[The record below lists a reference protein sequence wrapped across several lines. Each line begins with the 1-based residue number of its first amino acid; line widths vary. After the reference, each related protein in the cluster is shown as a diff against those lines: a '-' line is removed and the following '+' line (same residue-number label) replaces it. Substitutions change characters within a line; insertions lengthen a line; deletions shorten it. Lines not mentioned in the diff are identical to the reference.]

1 MMPKRWILINLILM
15 AVLVGCSSSTPDPA
29 SVTPIITAA
38 PITSTSN
45 TLSSGGSVVA
55 SGVIVPKR
63 QANLGLVLPARI
75 QSVDVVEGEAVEEGQ
90 ILVQLAGREQMEAV
104 VAAAE
109 YNLLIAQQAAESV
122 DEVTAVTLAQAKL
135 DLANAWDALDD
146 AERQWT
152 VNQLGNRAT
161 PSALKDA
168 KADVI
173 ISRKRLIQARN
184 MLDNASGTSSKAQ
197 TQIAVTNAE
206 RVYYQAVWLV
216 NWLQS
221 EPTELE
227 QAFLDAEL
235 DLAKA
240 LFNNVEREVEHLE
253 DGSNPDAIALAEAN
267 LKIAETQL
275 AAARSAL
282 ADSKIRAPFAGTV
295 TTIMVSS
302 GEAVAP
308 GQVLLT
314 MADFGHLQAETTD
327 LSERDVDQ
335 VKVGQTALIYLEAL
349 GEKIEGEVASI
360 SQQATM
366 MGGDVVYKVIIDLAT
381 HPPDLLWGM
390 SVEVEISTD

>member
-1 MMPKRWILINLILM
+1 
-15 AVLVGCSSSTPDPA
+15 
-29 SVTPIITAA
+29 
-38 PITSTSN
+38 
-45 TLSSGGSVVA
+45 
-55 SGVIVPKR
+55 
-63 QANLGLVLPARI
+63 
-75 QSVDVVEGEAVEEGQ
+75 VDVFEGEDVEEEQ
-90 ILVQLAGREQMEAV
+90 ILLQLTGREQMEAA

-109 YNLLIAQQAAESV
+109 YNLLIAQQAADSV
-122 DEVTAVTLAQAKL
+122 DEQAAVALAQAKL
-135 DLANAWDALDD
+135 DLVNAQDALDD
-146 AERQWT
+146 AERQWY

-173 ISRKRLIQARN
+173 ITRKNLNQARN
-184 MLDNASGTSSKAQ
+184 ILDNASGTGAKAQ
-197 TQIAVTNAE
+197 AQILVTNAE
-206 RVYYQAVWLV
+206 RAYYQALWLV

-221 EPTELE
+221 EPTKFE
-227 QAFLDAEL
+227 QALYDSEL

-240 LFNNVEREVEHLE
+240 LFNNAQRKLERLE
-253 DGSNPDAIALAEAN
+253 DESNPDAKALAEAN

-275 AAARSAL
+275 AAARSSL

-295 TTIMVSS
+295 TNVMVSS

-308 GQVLLT
+308 GQVLIT
-314 MADFGHLQAETTD
+314 MADFGHLQVETTD

-335 VKVGQTALIYLEAL
+335 VKVGQSALIYLEAL

-366 MGGDVVYKVIIDLAT
+366 MGGDVVYAVIIDLST
-381 HPPDLLWGM
+381 HPPDLMWGM

>member
-1 MMPKRWILINLILM
+1 MTNKQWILICLISM
-15 AVLVGCSSSTPDPA
+15 GILVGCSSQTPTI
-29 SVTPIITAA
+29 TPIITAPA
-38 PITSTSN
+38 TTTAINIRP
-45 TLSSGGSVVA
+45 SSSSVVA
-55 SGVIVPKR
+55 SGVIVPAR

-75 QSVDVVEGEAVEEGQ
+75 QSVDVFEGEDVEEGQ
-90 ILVQLAGREQMEAV
+90 ILLQLTGREQMEAA

-122 DEVTAVTLAQAKL
+122 DEQAAVTLAQAKL
-135 DLANAWDALDD
+135 DLVNAQDALDD
-146 AERQWT
+146 AERQWY

-168 KADVI
+168 KADVTI
-173 ISRKRLIQARN
+173 TRKNLNQARN
-184 MLDNASGTSSKAQ
+184 ILDNASGTGAKAQ
-197 TQIAVTNAE
+197 AQILVTNAE
-206 RVYYQAVWLV
+206 RAYYQAVWLV

-221 EPTELE
+221 EPTEFE
-227 QAFLDAEL
+227 QALYDAEL
-235 DLAKA
+235 DLTKA
-240 LFNNVEREVEHLE
+240 LFNNAQRELERLE
-253 DGSNPDAIALAEAN
+253 DDSNPDAVALAEAN

-275 AAARSAL
+275 AAARSSL
-282 ADSKIRAPFAGTV
+282 ADSNIRAPFAGTV
-295 TTIMVSS
+295 TNVMVSS

-335 VKVGQTALIYLEAL
+335 VKVGQSALIYLEAL

-366 MGGDVVYKVIIDLAT
+366 MGGDVVYAVIIDLST
-381 HPPDLLWGM
+381 HPPNLLWGM

>member
-1 MMPKRWILINLILM
+1 MTNKQWILICLISM
-15 AVLVGCSSSTPDPA
+15 GILVGCSSKTPTI
-29 SVTPIITAA
+29 TPIITAPA
-38 PITSTSN
+38 TTTAINIRP
-45 TLSSGGSVVA
+45 SGSSVVA
-55 SGVIVPKR
+55 SGVIVPAR

-75 QSVDVVEGEAVEEGQ
+75 LSVDVFEGEVVDEGE
-90 ILVQLAGREQMEAV
+90 ILVQLTGREQLEAA

-109 YNLLIAQQAAESV
+109 YNQLIAQQAVESV
-122 DEVTAVTLAQAKL
+122 DEQAAVTLAQAKL
-135 DLANAWDALDD
+135 DLVNAQDALDD
-146 AERQWT
+146 AERQWN

-173 ISRKRLIQARN
+173 ITRKNLIQARN
-184 MLDNASGTSSKAQ
+184 ILDNASGTGAKAQ
-197 TQIAVTNAE
+197 AQILVTNAE
-206 RVYYQAVWLV
+206 RAYYQAVWLV

-221 EPTELE
+221 EPTEFE
-227 QAFLDAEL
+227 QALYDSEL

-240 LFNNVEREVEHLE
+240 LFNNAQRELERLE
-253 DGSNPDAIALAEAN
+253 DEANPDAEALADAN
-267 LKIAETQL
+267 LKIAEAQL
-275 AAARSAL
+275 AAARSSL
-282 ADSKIRAPFAGTV
+282 ADSNIRAPFAGTV
-295 TTIMVSS
+295 TNVKVSS

-314 MADFGHLQAETTD
+314 MADFGHLQVETTD

-335 VKVGQTALIYLEAL
+335 LKVGQSALIYLEAL

-366 MGGDVVYKVIIDLAT
+366 MGGDVVYAVIIDLST
-381 HPPDLLWGM
+381 HPPGLLWGM